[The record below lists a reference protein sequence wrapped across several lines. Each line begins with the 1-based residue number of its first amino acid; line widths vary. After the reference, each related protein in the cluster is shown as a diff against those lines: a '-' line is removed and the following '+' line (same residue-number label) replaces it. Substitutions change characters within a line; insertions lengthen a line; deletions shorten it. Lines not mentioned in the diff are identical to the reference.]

1 MKILNVIGGIIGL
14 YRVVPVDESH
24 VRVMFDKKDVFMSR
38 EGYKPSYW
46 VVPTVTKIIKLPL
59 TNIRID
65 VPDIKLNDKNM
76 AKFMCDI
83 ICFVNISNPLLAA
96 ERTGITFTQT
106 RYEGKQMNVDSL
118 NNDFRAI
125 MESIGRT
132 VATKQTILDIYM
144 NRDQLDSAVTSE
156 VNKVFPS
163 WGLSLVDLEIK
174 DLKDIPGS
182 TIIIDIEKKQAAE
195 IQAEARIKIA
205 QENKRAAIAEADATR
220 ESEVKKAEN
229 EEIWK
234 KRNIEKEQKIA
245 IAAQEK
251 LKMESQKTQEAN
263 ETYVEAQRIKEV
275 GLANISKEVTIKNAE
290 AIKSKTITE
299 AEGVSNQIEITGR
312 AEAEIIKLKKIADAE
327 GTEKLALA
335 QQKFNDAAMKI
346 ELIKANKDV
355 KLAEAKAY
363 EEGLKVAKIN
373 IVSGETREITS
384 DGLIGKIRTGAKE
397 GAAIQQLLAGLDT
410 ESITKLSALLSK
422 GDKK

>member
-205 QENKRAAIAEADATR
+205 QENKRATIAEADATR

-275 GLANISKEVTIKNAE
+275 GLANIGKEVTIKNAE
-290 AIKSKTITE
+290 AIKTKTITE

-410 ESITKLSALLSK
+410 ESITKLSALLPK

>member
-1 MKILNVIGGIIGL
+1 MKLLNVIGGIIGL

-38 EGYKPSYW
+38 EGYNPSYW

-106 RYEGKQMNVDSL
+106 RYEGKQMNIDSL

-234 KRNIEKEQKIA
+234 KRNIEKEQRIA
-245 IAAQEK
+245 IATQEK

-275 GLANISKEVTIKNAE
+275 GLANIGKEVTIKNAE
-290 AIKSKTITE
+290 AIKTKTITE

-346 ELIKANKDV
+346 ELIKANRDV

-410 ESITKLSALLSK
+410 DSITKLSALLPK

>member
-205 QENKRAAIAEADATR
+205 QENKRATIAEADATR

-275 GLANISKEVTIKNAE
+275 GLANIGKEVTIKNAE
-290 AIKSKTITE
+290 AIKTKTITE

>member
-1 MKILNVIGGIIGL
+1 MKLLNMIGGIIGL

-38 EGYKPSYW
+38 EGYNPSYW

-106 RYEGKQMNVDSL
+106 RYEGKQMNIDSL

-410 ESITKLSALLSK
+410 ESITKLNALLPK